1 MRVRALLQLIPLC
14 SLAVPFWA
22 ACSNARVSDDSDAS
36 RVDGG
41 GTPEQN
47 TAAHMGAIEGN
58 ATQLAAFLTQ
68 MPKGGDLH
76 HHLSGAVYAETY
88 LGWAATA
95 KDCIETSAGDYYLA
109 IDTCGYSGDVPVPA
123 STAPLYTQAVEA
135 MSMLNFVATPSQDG
149 HDHFFDTFDK
159 FGTLSGTANH
169 GVSLADVETRA
180 ASQNEVYIELML
192 TSNSTAE
199 DLGTSAWS
207 IANGATAMTASDF
220 ASFRTTLLA
229 SSSWATAVSALT
241 ADIGNT
247 ESGAQAALGCGGASP
262 PAACGVT
269 TRYEEYISRSG
280 AAPAVFAQML
290 AAYEAAK
297 VEPRLVA
304 LNLVGPEDAV
314 AALANYDLQMSML
327 QYLSGV
333 YAGQST
339 LRLALH
345 AGELAAA
352 YMPPGYTISAIDH
365 VQKAVEIAGA
375 NRIGHGVDIE
385 QESAASTVM
394 SELATKKILVEICL
408 SSNAQILLI
417 SGSAHPLAKYMAA
430 GVPVALATDDQG
442 VSRSSMVGEYVRAAT
457 DQNLGYLDLKALS
470 RNSVEYSF
478 LPGASLFTD
487 FSSLTIAPACAD
499 ATDTSS
505 TTTPTAVCATYLS
518 ANARAKVQW
527 ELERRYRVFESA
539 Y

>member
-1 MRVRALLQLIPLC
+1 MRVRALLRLIPLW
-14 SLAVPFWA
+14 SLVGSLSAG
-22 ACSNARVSDDSDAS
+22 CSNAHTSDDPDAS
-36 RVDGG
+36 G

-47 TAAHMGAIEGN
+47 TAAHMAAIEGD

-95 KDCIETSAGDYYLA
+95 NDCLETTNGSYYLA
-109 IDTCGYSGDVPVPA
+109 IDTCGYPGDVPVPA

-135 MSMLNFVATPSQDG
+135 MSMLNFVATPSDNG
-149 HDHFFDTFDK
+149 HDHFFATFAK
-159 FGTLSGTANH
+159 YGAMSGTAHH

-180 ASQNEVYIELML
+180 ASENEVYIEPML
-192 TSNSTAE
+192 SSNSTA
-199 DLGTSAWS
+199 DALGTNAWAS
-207 IANGATAMTASDF
+207 VHGAAALTASDF

-229 SSSWATAVSALT
+229 SSTWATAVGAIT
-241 ADIGNT
+241 TDIANT
-247 ESGAQAALGCGGASP
+247 ESGAQAALACSGVSP
-262 PAACGVT
+262 PAACGIT

-280 AAPAVFAQML
+280 GAPGVFSQMV

-327 QYLSGV
+327 QYLGGV

-352 YMPPGYTISAIDH
+352 YMPSGYVISTIDH

-385 QESAASTVM
+385 QESAPSTVM

-408 SSNAQILLI
+408 SSNAEILLI
-417 SGSAHPLAKYMAA
+417 SGTAHPLAKYLAA
-430 GVPVALATDDQG
+430 GVPVALGTDDQG
-442 VSRSSMVGEYVRAAT
+442 VSRSSMAGEYVLAVT

-470 RNSVEYSF
+470 RNSLEYSF
-478 LPGASLFTD
+478 LPGASLFAD
-487 FSSLTIAPACAD
+487 FSSLTIVPACAD

-505 TTTPTAVCATYLS
+505 TTTPTTACATYLS

-527 ELERRYRVFESA
+527 ELERRYHVFESA